1 MSDVVETG
9 RIWVAL
15 DALERSEAPLG
26 AAVGL
31 ARILQAELAALFVEN
46 VDLLRMAAFPQAF
59 ETRLFGQHDPATGQQ
74 GPERLE
80 AALRAQ
86 ASALQRQLVRT
97 AGASGLRWSF
107 RIARGRV
114 LQQALE
120 VAGAGDC
127 VVLPSAAIA
136 TSLAITRPG
145 PAIRPGAATRAGAVL
160 PQRSAI
166 ASARPAGLSLAGS
179 PQLWALPGVGPR
191 ARRVLEIAHRLL
203 DQDGPG
209 RLVLPED
216 PREAAELRDWLR
228 QRGWQDEWR
237 EASLADLQAARQ
249 HPGGAGAGILLLPR
263 PADGAER
270 ARLEGSLRRA
280 GWPTV
285 MV

>member
-46 VDLLRMAAFPQAF
+46 VDLFRMADFPQAF
-59 ETRLFGQHDPATGQQ
+59 ETRLFGQHDPAGQQ
-74 GPERLE
+74 GLERLE

-136 TSLAITRPG
+136 TSLAITRTGSPT
-145 PAIRPGAATRAGAVL
+145 RPGSAARAGAA
-160 PQRSAI
+160 PQRGAI
-166 ASARPAGLSLAGS
+166 ASARPAGLRLAGS
-179 PQLWALPGVGPR
+179 PQLWALPGAGLR
-191 ARRVLEIAHRLL
+191 AHRALEIAHRLL
-203 DQDGPG
+203 AQDGPG

-228 QRGWQDEWR
+228 ERGWQDEWR

-249 HPGGAGAGILLLPR
+249 RPGGAGAGILLLPR

-280 GWPTV
+280 GWPIV

>member
-46 VDLLRMAAFPQAF
+46 VDLFRMADFPQAF
-59 ETRLFGQHDPATGQQ
+59 ETRLFGQHDPAGQQ
-74 GPERLE
+74 GLEGLE

-136 TSLAITRPG
+136 TSLAITRTGSPTR
-145 PAIRPGAATRAGAVL
+145 AGAATRAEAVL
-160 PQRSAI
+160 PQRGAI
-166 ASARPAGLSLAGS
+166 ASARPAGLRLAGS
-179 PQLWALPGVGPR
+179 PQLWALPGAGLR

-228 QRGWQDEWR
+228 ERGWQDEWR

-249 HPGGAGAGILLLPR
+249 HPGGGGAGILLLPR

-280 GWPTV
+280 GWPIV

>member
-1 MSDVVETG
+1 MSEPADAG

-26 AAVGL
+26 AALGL
-31 ARILQAELAALFVEN
+31 ARILRAELAALFVEN
-46 VDLLRMAAFPQAF
+46 VDLFRMAAFPRDF
-59 ETRLFGQHDPATGQQ
+59 ETRLFGPPRDPG
-74 GPERLE
+74 GPDGLEGLE

-86 ASALQRQLVRT
+86 ASALQRQLGRA
-97 AGASGLRWSF
+97 AGASGVPWSF
-107 RIARGRV
+107 HIARGRI

-127 VVLPSAAIA
+127 VVLPCAAIA

-145 PAIRPGAATRAGAVL
+145 VPARPGPVAHPGAV
-160 PQRSAI
+160 
-166 ASARPAGLSLAGS
+166 ARREAVAPLRLGGKALAA
-179 PQLWALPGVGPR
+179 PRQLWALPGPGPR
-191 ARRVLEIAHRLL
+191 GRHVLEIAHRLL
-203 DQDGPG
+203 DDDGPG
-209 RLVLPED
+209 RLVLPDD

-237 EASLADLQAARQ
+237 EASLAGLQAARQ
-249 HPGGAGAGILLLPR
+249 RPGGAAAGILLLPR
-263 PADGAER
+263 PADDAER

-280 GWPTV
+280 GWPIV

>member
-1 MSDVVETG
+1 MSDLVETG

-26 AAVGL
+26 TAVGL

-59 ETRLFGQHDPATGQQ
+59 ETRLFGQHDPAGQQ

-136 TSLAITRPG
+136 TSLAITRPD
-145 PAIRPGAATRAGAVL
+145 PATRRGAATRAGTA
-160 PQRSAI
+160 PQRGAI

-228 QRGWQDEWR
+228 ERGWQDEWR

-249 HPGGAGAGILLLPR
+249 HPGGGGAGILLLPR
-263 PADGAER
+263 PTDGAER

-280 GWPTV
+280 GWPIV